1 MSQSQ
6 VNLALDIELRISG
19 ARLEIISLISAIS
32 SGSGYLACIETKV
45 VKNAFCIFPKA
56 TPNAK
61 SFSSCICNALFEG
74 SKKTFTMS
82 GIAITIESIYCSKSP
97 LIITSIAIK
106 VCHVMLVLIYRIYL
120 LCRYLGV
127 DIYMHIIENLLL
139 ITLYRFVIN
148 LYNIK

>member
-6 VNLALDIELRISG
+6 VNLALDIELCISG

-61 SFSSCICNALFEG
+61 SFSSCICNVLFEG
-74 SKKTFTMS
+74 SKKTFTML
-82 GIAITIESIYCSKSP
+82 GIAITIESIYCSRTP
-97 LIITSIAIK
+97 LIVASIPIACQVHVIIYVFK
-106 VCHVMLVLIYRIYL
+106 VKYIDIVKQVCSL
-120 LCRYLGV
+120 LK
-127 DIYMHIIENLLL
+127 NQ
-139 ITLYRFVIN
+139 
-148 LYNIK
+148 